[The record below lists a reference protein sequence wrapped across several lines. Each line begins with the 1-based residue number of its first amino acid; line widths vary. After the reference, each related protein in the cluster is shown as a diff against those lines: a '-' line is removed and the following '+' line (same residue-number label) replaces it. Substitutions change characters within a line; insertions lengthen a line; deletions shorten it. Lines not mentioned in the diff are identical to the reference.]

1 MKTINDLYKFANDND
16 IKLLSEYNAAWWA
29 DYVTNSADYD
39 LVFRRL
45 YYSFFY
51 FMQSRDETTAEVV
64 DNFVTDVENLLHVHE
79 KEFAELYRVKVLAAN
94 AYGLTDN
101 YDMTEMLAKTTG
113 ETIGGRT
120 DSGSVDVGAQTNG
133 TTSKV
138 APYDSE
144 TFYNHNDVDVSTGA
158 RHDTT
163 SNTYGSQSNTG
174 SENYTLIRKGNIGVT
189 AATDVMQKHVDFWSK
204 FNFYHYVFGVIARE
218 LLCVG
223 DGGAE
228 HDYIIG

>member
-16 IKLLSEYNAAWWA
+16 IKLLSDFDAAWWA
-29 DYVTNSADYD
+29 DYAANSADYD

-51 FMQSRDETTAEVV
+51 FMQSRDETTAEVL
-64 DNFVTDVENLLHVHE
+64 DNFTTDVENLLHVHE

-101 YDMTEMLAKTTG
+101 YDMTETLEKTTG
-113 ETIGGRT
+113 ETIGARS
-120 DSGSVDVGAQTNG
+120 DSATMNTGAQTSG
-133 TTSKV
+133 TTTKT

-158 RHDTT
+158 RADST
-163 SNTYGSQSNTG
+163 STTYGSQTNSG
-174 SENYTLIRKGNIGVT
+174 SEDYTLTRKGNIGVT
-189 AATDVMQKHVDFWSK
+189 AATDVMQKHVDFWSN

-223 DGGAE
+223 DGGVE
-228 HDYIIG
+228 NDYFIG